1 MLRVSGLTKAYGDK
15 TILQDV
21 SFNVPT
27 GSITAFVGAN
37 GAGKTTVMKS
47 ILGFTP
53 FKGEIYVD
61 DEPVVF
67 SKTNPA
73 IGYLPD
79 VPALYPFYTARQYL
93 QFCQP
98 QDQARVEELLER
110 VGLAQ
115 TTQKIGTYSRGMRQR
130 LGMAQALLHRP
141 KLLICDE
148 PTSALDPQGRADILQ
163 ILADSK
169 HETTI
174 FFSTHILAEVAAISD
189 RLLVLHNR
197 SIAYEGALPQAHTT
211 RYVVQFAEEVSLGQA
226 FKAFMPVQ
234 KSDGWHVTVT
244 DEAAR
249 ADVLAKLLQHGYIP
263 LRFEPVVPS
272 LADFIAEVTT

>member
-98 QDQARVEELLER
+98 QDQARVEE
-110 VGLAQ
+110 
-115 TTQKIGTYSRGMRQR
+115 
-130 LGMAQALLHRP
+130 
-141 KLLICDE
+141 
-148 PTSALDPQGRADILQ
+148 
-163 ILADSK
+163 
-169 HETTI
+169 
-174 FFSTHILAEVAAISD
+174 
-189 RLLVLHNR
+189 
-197 SIAYEGALPQAHTT
+197 
-211 RYVVQFAEEVSLGQA
+211 
-226 FKAFMPVQ
+226 
-234 KSDGWHVTVT
+234 
-244 DEAAR
+244 
-249 ADVLAKLLQHGYIP
+249 
-263 LRFEPVVPS
+263 
-272 LADFIAEVTT
+272 